1 MDSSAMNTFG
11 GVLGQGK
18 EEARKGQF
26 QYTEYS
32 SATYNKNGFGTAG
45 KTSAQV
51 TFDNGNLKLYQTWKE
66 LGIATVNVY
75 TWIKKKSND
84 VKDLQPNKFHF
95 YYSDKNGT
103 KKANAV
109 AHHPDIL
116 PPDEEPYY
124 TYGLIIR

>member
-32 SATYNKNGFGTAG
+32 PAVYNKNGFGTAG

-66 LGIATVNVY
+66 LGIATVNVN

-84 VKDLQPNKFHF
+84 IKDLQPNKFHF
-95 YYSDKNGT
+95 YYSDINGT

-116 PPDEEPYY
+116 PPDNEPYY
-124 TYGLIIR
+124 TYGRISQ